1 VTKLAAALA
10 FLALNFYTY
19 HYMAREA
26 VVPPRE
32 VFAGFP
38 MTLEG
43 WSCSEQGTV
52 DPEVWR
58 GLGAT
63 DLFLCGYS
71 NEEEG
76 AHVSVYVGYHATQI
90 REEGGGAGENS
101 IHPPAHCLPGAGWD
115 IIDNQTVA
123 LQIPELPTQD
133 GRAKR
138 LIVAKGE
145 ARQLV
150 YYWYQS
156 RGRVIAPRT
165 GRRSSTSAGIGPR
178 EVGPTARSCDSWFR
192 SSGATSS
199 APSAS
204 SGRSPSWSW
213 GSSLPTCRSRAKAPA

>member
-26 VVPPRE
+26 VVPPRD

-123 LQIPELPTQD
+123 LQIPGLPTQN
-133 GRAKR
+133 GQAKR

-156 RGRVIAPRT
+156 RGRVIAQDWQKIVYVGWDRATRGRT
-165 GRRSSTSAGIGPR
+165 DGSLVRFMVPIVRGDVERAEREFREIAELVVGELSSYVPI
-178 EVGPTARSCDSWFR
+178 
-192 SSGATSS
+192 
-199 APSAS
+199 
-204 SGRSPSWSW
+204 
-213 GSSLPTCRSRAKAPA
+213 